1 MHQLSI
7 FDMDKTITRAAT
19 FGPFLAYAVP
29 RHRLWRLV
37 FVPFVLLTSLG
48 FALRLVSRGRL
59 KEINLGLMMGRRI
72 PADHL
77 ARIARGFAGFTL
89 ARNSLA
95 DALARIE
102 QERAEGRR
110 VVLATASYAFYV
122 REIANLLGIK
132 DVVATQTTRID
143 ASISPELMAKTAMAG
158 PSCAWLNAG
167 WRIRTWPAAM
177 PISAFFPIMCRMH
190 PASTGRMRALP
201 STPMRRCAHWRRNG
215 AGRSSTGAKAP
226 SRPADQTINRSTAP
240 SARSSRRSA
249 VSPQGQAESPIAAF
263 WAGRCDPSPRQW
275 HWGLCPMAT

>member
-95 DALARIE
+95 EALARIE

-143 ASISPELMAKTAMAG
+143 ASISPRIDGENCYGWAKLRMVERWMADKDLARGDAHIRFFSDHVSDAPCLDWADEGFAVNAHAPLRAMAKKR
-158 PSCAWLNAG
+158 G
-167 WRIRTWPAAM
+167 WAI
-177 PISAFFPIMCRMH
+177 
-190 PASTGRMRALP
+190 LD
-201 STPMRRCAHWRRNG
+201 WR
-215 AGRSSTGAKAP
+215 
-226 SRPADQTINRSTAP
+226 
-240 SARSSRRSA
+240 
-249 VSPQGQAESPIAAF
+249 
-263 WAGRCDPSPRQW
+263 
-275 HWGLCPMAT
+275 